1 MITPDGELSSL
12 LFFFGV
18 FENVARLASED
29 LTQPGQGRDS
39 YGFCLAGLQ
48 NGHIRRSDANLF
60 GEIAELH
67 FAFCEHNVDIENYLS
82 HPVLLDREVVLVLDG
97 CGLGNEV
104 RQHGGGYR
112 QSKPEKDHEEREK

>member
-29 LTQPGQGRDS
+29 LTQPGQGRDP
-39 YGFCLAGLQ
+39 YCFCLAGLQ

-82 HPVLLDREVVLVLDG
+82 HIVLLYCEVVLVFYGGCLCDEMRQNG
-97 CGLGNEV
+97 CGDCEGE
-104 RQHGGGYR
+104 
-112 QSKPEKDHEEREK
+112 SEKDDE